1 MVVIICNHS
10 VQSSCLDTVVL
21 FIHSIFILPFTI
33 SSIHIFNI
41 HPAFHPFIYSSIQ
54 YSSCLSPFHIFIYS
68 YNYLSCLSPFHLFTY
83 SFIRLFIYSC
93 LHLFYYS
100 SIHLFIY
107 LFIHPFIILFN
118 HPFAKSFVIY
128 SSGIVNCEQILSPFL
143 LLYSRLL
150 YLFIALSFE

>member
-93 LHLFYYS
+93 LH
-100 SIHLFIY
+100 
-107 LFIHPFIILFN
+107 
-118 HPFAKSFVIY
+118 PFAKSFVIF
-128 SSGIVNCEQILSPFL
+128 SSGIINCEQILSPFL